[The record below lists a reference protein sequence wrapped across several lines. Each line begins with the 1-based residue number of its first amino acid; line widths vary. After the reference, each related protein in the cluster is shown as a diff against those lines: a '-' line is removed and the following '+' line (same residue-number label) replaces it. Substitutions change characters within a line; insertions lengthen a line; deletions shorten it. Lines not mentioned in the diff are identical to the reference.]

1 MTTRLSE
8 RLVRPTA
15 LADSSPR
22 KSPSAA
28 RERILTAAG
37 RLFYDE
43 GIHAVGV
50 ERVITAAD
58 VSRVTFYRHFPSKD
72 ALIEAY
78 LRARG
83 DRMRERIAAVRG
95 ADDADPRKTLDAVAE
110 TLVDDRSGAGFRGC
124 EFVNAAAEYADTA
137 HPARTV
143 TVLQRGWLMDVTAE
157 ALGQLGH
164 PRPRRLARQLLMLRT
179 GASVASDLDNG
190 EDIGEVFLEAW
201 QAMLAAGL
209 AAGSTAG

>member
-1 MTTRLSE
+1 MSTRLSE
-8 RLVRPTA
+8 RLGRPMSQ
-15 LADSSPR
+15 ADSAPHR
-22 KSPSAA
+22 RPSEA
-28 RERILTAAG
+28 RERILAAAG

-58 VSRVTFYRHFPSKD
+58 VTRVTFYRHFPSKD

-78 LRARG
+78 LRVRG
-83 DRMRERIAAVRG
+83 DRMRERIGAVHGAVG
-95 ADDADPRKTLDAVAE
+95 ADPHATLDAIAE

-157 ALGQLGH
+157 ALEQLGH

-179 GASVASDLDNG
+179 GASVASDLDDG

-201 QAMLAAGL
+201 RAMLSAGL
-209 AAGSTAG
+209 AADVSAG

>member
-1 MTTRLSE
+1 MTTTLFE
-8 RLVRPTA
+8 RLGGSA
-15 LADSSPR
+15 SPAGPSPER
-22 KSPSAA
+22 RPSAA
-28 RERILTAAG
+28 RERILAAAG

-50 ERVITAAD
+50 ERVLTEAD
-58 VSRVTFYRHFPSKD
+58 VTRVTFYRHFPSKD

-78 LRARG
+78 LRVRG
-83 DRMRERIAAVRG
+83 DRMRDRITAVHG
-95 ADDADPRKTLDAVAE
+95 AVDADPRRTLDAIAE
-110 TLVDDRSGAGFRGC
+110 TLVDDRSGVGFRGC

-143 TVLQRGWLMDVTAE
+143 TVLQRGWLMDVTTE
-157 ALGQLGH
+157 ALQQLGH

-179 GASVASDLDNG
+179 GASVASDLDDD

-209 AAGSTAG
+209 AATGTSG